1 MGNLRVFAGILAA
14 ISLLATVAAP
24 ASASLPE
31 EGKRTPVARD
41 GTHLS
46 AEKRIS
52 RDHLRN
58 ILEREIDS
66 VGGASGAYVYDVDAN
81 SKRLIYSDSGSNSRI
96 LASNSKLFTTAAYL
110 DRFGGSGR
118 LKTRVFER
126 GKRTGGRERTLKG
139 SLVLVGDGDPA
150 LAVSGFAA
158 ARNLPLTSVGPL
170 AGAVK
175 NAGIRNVKGKIVADP
190 TIFDGAGS
198 VPMPGVNPDPGDLP
212 TLSGLSFNRGTG
224 NGGGYASSPARNAG
238 EELRRELRERGV
250 RVSGSVRVDGVP
262 DRLLKTKP
270 LGSVA
275 SPTAK
280 SLAAQTNTPSDN
292 FYAETL
298 LKRLGAGPNK
308 QGTTARGAGRAEAF
322 ARKAGSGVNLV
333 NGSGLARSNQAS
345 PKNVTNLLVFMRKD
359 DSEKAAFFDSLAV
372 AGKTGTLKNRMR
384 NTAAEG
390 RCSAKTGT
398 IDGVSALSGYCK
410 AGAGTVAFSIL
421 MNNVSIS
428 EAQRA
433 QDAMAAA
440 IARYR

>member
-1 MGNLRVFAGILAA
+1 MANLRGLAGILAA
-14 ISLLATVAAP
+14 VSLLALTVPP
-24 ASASLPE
+24 AIASLPD
-31 EGKRTPVARD
+31 EGTRTPAARE
-41 GTHLS
+41 GTPLG

-52 RDHLRN
+52 RDHLKN

-81 SKRLIYSDSGSNSRI
+81 SKRLLYSDSGSNSRI

-110 DRFGGSGR
+110 DRFGGEGR
-118 LKTRVFER
+118 LETRIFER
-126 GKRTGGRERTLKG
+126 GKRQGGRERTLKG

-158 ARNLPLTSVGPL
+158 ARNLPFTSLGPL
-170 AGAVK
+170 AKAVK
-175 NAGIRNVKGKIVADP
+175 DAGIRNVKGKIVADP

-198 VPMPGVNPDPGDLP
+198 VPMPGVTPDPGDLP
-212 TLSGLSFNRGTG
+212 TLSGLSFNRGTA
-224 NGGGYASSPARNAG
+224 GGGYASSPARNAG
-238 EELRRELRERGV
+238 EELKRELSERGV

-262 DRLLKTKP
+262 DRLLETDP

-280 SLAAQTNTPSDN
+280 SLTAQTNTPSDN
-292 FYAETL
+292 FYAEML

-322 ARKAGSGVNLV
+322 ARQAGSGVNLV

-345 PKNVTNLLVFMRKD
+345 PKNVARLLTYMRKD
-359 DSEKAAFFDSLAV
+359 ESEKAAFFDSLAI
-372 AGKTGTLKNRMR
+372 AGKTGTLSGRMR

-390 RCSAKTGT
+390 RCHAKTGT
-398 IDGVSALSGYCK
+398 ITGVSALSGYCE

-428 EAQRA
+428 AAQRA